1 MTLVAPSAPEGGQSF
16 TPRRAAIA
24 AGALGLAT
32 LFGMAL
38 GSMPAFT
45 QGTSR
50 VSLATVGNVGP
61 ATQLDQASLEE
72 QARQAAVQQLA
83 RAMLKKSLAE
93 QAAAMKSAAP
103 AQDNVAMTTTM
114 TTTGTTTGANASA
127 ALADK
132 VDTSVAATQT
142 TTAQIA
148 DAQASSD
155 QTAGAQVAAIPTPPA
170 TEQTAS
176 LDPQDMERLAGKAAE
191 AIRSGDIASARLV
204 LEHAVRAGDATALYA
219 LAETYDPRVLVK
231 LRVQGME
238 GEPDTARNLYQ
249 RALDKGV
256 EEARSRL

>member
-1 MTLVAPSAPEGGQSF
+1 MTLVAQSAPEGGQSF

-24 AGALGLAT
+24 AGALGVAT

-50 VSLATVGNVGP
+50 VSLATVGNVAP
-61 ATQLDQASLEE
+61 ATQTDQLSLEE

-93 QAAAMKSAAP
+93 QATAMKNTAP
-103 AQDNVAMTTTM
+103 AQENVATAATA
-114 TTTGTTTGANASA
+114 GANASA
-127 ALADK
+127 ALSDK
-132 VDTSVAATQT
+132 VETSVASTQSPA
-142 TTAQIA
+142 AQI
-148 DAQASSD
+148 DAQAASA
-155 QTAGAQVAAIPTPPA
+155 QTGGAQVAALPTPPA

-191 AIRSGDIASARLV
+191 AIRNGDIASARLV

-238 GEPDTARNLYQ
+238 GEPETARSLYQ
-249 RALDKGV
+249 QALDKGV

>member
-1 MTLVAPSAPEGGQSF
+1 MTLVAQSAPEGGQSF

-24 AGALGLAT
+24 AGALGIAT

-50 VSLATVGNVGP
+50 VSLATVGNVAP
-61 ATQLDQASLEE
+61 ATQSDQLSLEE

-93 QAAAMKSAAP
+93 QATAMKNIAP
-103 AQDNVAMTTTM
+103 AQDNVALA
-114 TTTGTTTGANASA
+114 TTGSNASA

-132 VDTSVAATQT
+132 VETNVATTQT
-142 TTAQIA
+142 PSEQIA
-148 DAQASSD
+148 DAQASSV
-155 QTAGAQVAAIPTPPA
+155 QTGGAQVAALPTPPA

-191 AIRSGDIASARLV
+191 AIRNGDIASARLV

-238 GEPDTARNLYQ
+238 GEPETARNLYQ

>member
-24 AGALGLAT
+24 AGALGIAT

-83 RAMLKKSLAE
+83 RAMLKKALAE
-93 QAAAMKSAAP
+93 QAAALKNAAP
-103 AQDNVAMTTTM
+103 AQDTVAVA
-114 TTTGTTTGANASA
+114 TTGANASA

-132 VDTSVAATQT
+132 VETSVASTQT
-142 TTAQIA
+142 SEA
-148 DAQASSD
+148 
-155 QTAGAQVAAIPTPPA
+155 QTASAEISSAQTGGAQVAALPTPPA

-191 AIRSGDIASARLV
+191 AIRNGDIASARLV

-231 LRVQGME
+231 LRVEGME

>member
-1 MTLVAPSAPEGGQSF
+1 M
-16 TPRRAAIA
+16 
-24 AGALGLAT
+24 
-32 LFGMAL
+32 
-38 GSMPAFT
+38 
-45 QGTSR
+45 
-50 VSLATVGNVGP
+50 
-61 ATQLDQASLEE
+61 SLEE

-93 QAAAMKSAAP
+93 QATAMKNVAP
-103 AQDNVAMTTTM
+103 AQDNVAMA
-114 TTTGTTTGANASA
+114 TTGSNASA

-132 VDTSVAATQT
+132 VETHVATTQPT
-142 TTAQIA
+142 LPQPSRSRTRRPPAP
-148 DAQASSD
+148 DR
-155 QTAGAQVAAIPTPPA
+155 GAQVAAIPTPPA

-191 AIRSGDIASARLV
+191 AIRNGDIASARLV

-238 GEPDTARNLYQ
+238 GEPETARNLYQ

-256 EEARSRL
+256 EEAAAAVMQTRGRIFAGRRSNRRAPHDEGLGGLAASRP

>member
-1 MTLVAPSAPEGGQSF
+1 MTLVAEKAQDGGQDNGPSF
-16 TPRRAAIA
+16 TPRRVAIA

-32 LFGMAL
+32 LAGMAL
-38 GSMPAFT
+38 GSVPALT

-50 VSLATVGNVGP
+50 VSFAMVGNVSP
-61 ATQLDQASLEE
+61 ASASDQASLEE

-83 RAMLKKSLAE
+83 RAMLKKSLAD
-93 QAAAMKSAAP
+93 QAAAMKDAAPQETATAPAPAPTVAAP
-103 AQDNVAMTTTM
+103 AQDVAV
-114 TTTGTTTGANASA
+114 TTTGANASA

-132 VDTSVAATQT
+132 AET
-142 TTAQIA
+142 TVPSTKTASLPA
-148 DAQASSD
+148 P
-155 QTAGAQVAAIPTPPA
+155 VIPTPPP

-191 AIRSGDIASARLV
+191 AIRNGDIASARLV
-204 LEHAVRAGDATALYA
+204 LEHAARAGDATALYA

-231 LRVQGME
+231 LKVQGMQ

-256 EEARSRL
+256 EEARGRL